1 MLSSAI
7 NQGRMMEIDLSIE
20 VRDLTN
26 ADGNV
31 DGVIWGVYVKKGSRK
46 LDKWGEE
53 ILAATILGSLVE
65 SDPAMQAAMEA
76 FLKAIC
82 DRIMRLDHGEH
93 RGEFVVRTW
102 GDSGAVN

>member
-1 MLSSAI
+1 
-7 NQGRMMEIDLSIE
+7 MMEIDLNIE
-20 VRDLTN
+20 IRDLDN
-26 ADGNV
+26 DDANV

-53 ILAATILGSLVE
+53 ILAATILGSLVK
-65 SDPAMQAAMEA
+65 DDLAMQAAVEA

-93 RGEFVVRTW
+93 RGEFVVRNW
-102 GDSGAVN
+102 GESGALN